1 MERGNRRVLSGNMML
16 GRQLLL
22 LHFAKEFF
30 SSENIQFLVVSF
42 RAHVQFLPSF
52 RITILVLDVIK
63 MRLCVRRGKNEG
75 RNKERGE
82 KSQLEYPLSGL
93 HPGPL
98 SAAILCE
105 DTKKN

>member
-1 MERGNRRVLSGNMML
+1 MEKGMERGNRRVLSGNMML

-82 KSQLEYPLSGL
+82 KSQSGISPEWPSSRPSICCHL
-93 HPGPL
+93 M
-98 SAAILCE
+98 
-105 DTKKN
+105 